1 MEEKGKLV
9 EVLTITK
16 YKSEKDYKKK
26 KAYDVIVEKCEN
38 GKCLLNAGITKMWNL
53 IIGAEEAEYDNATS
67 EIGIGDSNAAAVATQ
82 TDLQAAVNK
91 TWKGME
97 ATYPQVSN
105 QKVTFQS
112 EFGADDANYD
122 WEECAV
128 RQTGANVLMNR
139 IVSSKGT
146 KVQDEVWTAKL
157 EITLS

>member
-1 MEEKGKLV
+1 MEEKGKFV

-16 YKSEKDYKKK
+16 YKNQEDRDKNKSYEK
-26 KAYDVIVEKCEN
+26 IVEKCEN

-53 IIGAEEAEYDNATS
+53 IIGADEAEYDNATS
-67 EIGIGDSNAAAVATQ
+67 EIGIGDSNTAADPTQ
-82 TDLQAAVNK
+82 TDLQAETNK
-91 TWKGME
+91 TWKAMA

-105 QKVTFQS
+105 QKVTFQA
-112 EFGADDANYD
+112 EFGSDDANYD

-139 IVSSKGT
+139 IVASKGT
-146 KVQDEVWTAKL
+146 KTSGEVWTAKL

>member
-1 MEEKGKLV
+1 MNEKGRFL
-9 EVLTITK
+9 ETLTIIK
-16 YKSEKDYKKK
+16 YKSQEDRDKNKP
-26 KAYDVIVEKCEN
+26 YDEVVEKCEA
-38 GKCLLNAGITKMWNL
+38 GKCLLNGGITKMWNL

-67 EIGIGDSNAAAVATQ
+67 EIGIGDDNTAAAPAQ
-82 TDLQAAVNK
+82 SDLEAVVNVL
-91 TWKGME
+91 WKAME

-112 EFGADDANYD
+112 EFGSAEGNYA

-139 IVSSKGT
+139 IVSAKGT
-146 KVQDEVWTAKL
+146 KVVGEVWTAKL